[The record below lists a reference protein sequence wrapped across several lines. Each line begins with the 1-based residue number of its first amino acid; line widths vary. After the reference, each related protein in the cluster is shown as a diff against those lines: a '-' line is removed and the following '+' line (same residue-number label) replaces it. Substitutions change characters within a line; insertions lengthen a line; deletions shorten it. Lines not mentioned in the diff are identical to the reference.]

1 MEREIELDMFEDFL
15 EIGQDTIEKCVIS
28 KNDIAIVGLSV
39 RAGAADSAETLWS
52 ALSNG
57 EDLTA
62 EIPYHRAA
70 DADAFARFLGR
81 TPGNYVHQSYLQQID
96 RFSPSFFHIPPKDA
110 ALIDPAQRLF
120 MQTAWR
126 ALEDAGISKS
136 SLDGSDTGVF
146 VGYTPSP
153 ESYSEL
159 LSQSDPEYADRAVSG
174 KVNSMIASRLSYYL
188 NLRGPAIMVDTACSS
203 SLVAVH
209 LACNSLRSGECQTAI
224 VGGVKYTL
232 LPEKAGRSGEITVAS
247 ADGRTRTFDVNAD
260 GTNPG

>member
-146 VGYTPSP
+146 VG
-153 ESYSEL
+153 
-159 LSQSDPEYADRAVSG
+159 
-174 KVNSMIASRLSYYL
+174 
-188 NLRGPAIMVDTACSS
+188 
-203 SLVAVH
+203 
-209 LACNSLRSGECQTAI
+209 
-224 VGGVKYTL
+224 
-232 LPEKAGRSGEITVAS
+232 
-247 ADGRTRTFDVNAD
+247 
-260 GTNPG
+260 